1 MSNNSNSHSPPFQ
14 KSVANF
20 VKIHN
25 LESSVESRLLDLLS
39 EIGELA
45 KEALEGSG
53 YGKNPFT
60 QTEAWEEELADA
72 FFSLVCLANS
82 TGVNLEE
89 ALEIVL
95 KKYEQRLSKKGDAG
109 SR

>member
-1 MSNNSNSHSPPFQ
+1 LPTPPFQ

-20 VKIHN
+20 VKKHN
-25 LESSVESRLLDLLS
+25 LESSGESRLLDLLS

-60 QTEAWEEELADA
+60 QTEAWEE
-72 FFSLVCLANS
+72 
-82 TGVNLEE
+82 
-89 ALEIVL
+89 
-95 KKYEQRLSKKGDAG
+95 
-109 SR
+109 